1 MGPNCANFIAGII
14 EGILEA
20 SKFNCKCMAH
30 YVAEEDE
37 NDADPYNQEQ
47 QDNVY
52 DRDENRGKKR
62 FTTLYI
68 IKFQ

>member
-37 NDADPYNQEQ
+37 NEGDPYNQE
-47 QDNVY
+47 
-52 DRDENRGKKR
+52 
-62 FTTLYI
+62 
-68 IKFQ
+68 